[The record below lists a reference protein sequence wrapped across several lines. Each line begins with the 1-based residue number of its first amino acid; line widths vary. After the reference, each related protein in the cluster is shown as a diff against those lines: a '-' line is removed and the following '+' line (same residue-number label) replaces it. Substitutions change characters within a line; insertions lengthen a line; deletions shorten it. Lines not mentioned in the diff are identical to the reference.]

1 MEMKMK
7 NKDDENDLLIA
18 KVWDK
23 KKICDTR
30 NKITYT
36 DFLNEKEQAIIS
48 RNMDLGNAFFYG
60 GNENADRKIL
70 VFYPEKIDEE
80 LARKS
85 LNSVLSV
92 LRIELPN
99 EMKGEYEHRNYLS
112 ALIKIGIERSKIG
125 DILVDNDGADII
137 IFNAN
142 KEFVKQAL
150 MELTRFKKSRFEE
163 VDIENVRN
171 KIDNFEDMTI
181 IVASM
186 RIDNIVSEIAR
197 CSRSGADEYITDE
210 RILVNYETVL
220 KSSKLVEN
228 GDVVT
233 IRGKGK
239 FIIDGL
245 VRNTRNDRY
254 VLKVRKYA

>member
-1 MEMKMK
+1 MK

-23 KKICDTR
+23 KKFCDTR

-48 RNMDLGNAFFYG
+48 RNMNLGNAFFYG
-60 GNENADRKIL
+60 GNENSDRKIL

>member
-1 MEMKMK
+1 MK

-18 KVWDK
+18 KVFDK
-23 KKICDTR
+23 KKFCNTR

-48 RNMDLGNAFFYG
+48 RNMNLDNAFFYG

-70 VFYPEKIDEE
+70 VFYPEKIDEG

-112 ALIKIGIERSKIG
+112 ALIKIGIERAKIG

-137 IFNAN
+137 VFNAN
-142 KEFVKQAL
+142 KEFIKQAL
-150 MELTRFKKSRFEE
+150 MELTRFKKSKFEE

-186 RIDNIVSEIAR
+186 RIDNIVSELAR
-197 CSRSGADEYITDE
+197 CSRSGADEYIIDE
-210 RILVNYETVL
+210 RVLVNYETVL
-220 KSSKLVEN
+220 KGSKLVEN

>member
-1 MEMKMK
+1 MK

-18 KVWDK
+18 KVFDK
-23 KKICDTR
+23 KKFCNTR

-48 RNMDLGNAFFYG
+48 KNMNLDNAFFYG

-70 VFYPEKIDEE
+70 VFYPGKIDEG

-112 ALIKIGIERSKIG
+112 ALIKIGIERSRIG

-137 IFNAN
+137 IFNVN
-142 KEFVKQAL
+142 KEFIKQAL

-163 VDIENVRN
+163 IDIENVRN

-181 IVASM
+181 VVASM
-186 RIDNIVSEIAR
+186 RIDNIVSELAR
-197 CSRSGADEYITDE
+197 CSRSGADEYIIDE
-210 RILVNYETVL
+210 RVLVNYKTVL
-220 KSSKLVEN
+220 KGSKLVEN
-228 GDVVT
+228 NDVVT

-245 VRNTRNDRY
+245 VRNTKNDRY

>member
-1 MEMKMK
+1 MK

-23 KKICDTR
+23 KKFCDTR

-36 DFLNEKEQAIIS
+36 DFLNEKEQTIIS
-48 RNMDLGNAFFYG
+48 RNMNLGNAFFYG

-142 KEFVKQAL
+142 KEFVKHAL

-186 RIDNIVSEIAR
+186 RIDNIVSELAR

-210 RILVNYETVL
+210 RVLVNYETVL
-220 KSSKLVEN
+220 KGSKIVEN

>member
-1 MEMKMK
+1 MK

-23 KKICDTR
+23 KKFCDTR

-48 RNMDLGNAFFYG
+48 RNMNLGNAFFYG

-186 RIDNIVSEIAR
+186 RIDNIVSELAR

-210 RILVNYETVL
+210 RVLVNYETVL
-220 KSSKLVEN
+220 KGSKIVEN